1 MEIIT
6 NIINLFGLET
16 KLFIAQIINFA
27 ILLFILKKFLYKP
40 IAKIFEERQAKIK
53 QGLED
58 AQNAHKALL
67 DANNQKADIL
77 KIARIDADKILN
89 NTKVSSEKLKQQSLE
104 DAKKQATEIIDN
116 AKKQAQD
123 EFDKIS
129 KQVGVMSLDL
139 SKKIVSKVLS
149 EIFTE
154 EDKSIILSK
163 AVNKIENGSYE
174 NTTN

>member
-58 AQNAHKALL
+58 AQNAHKTLL

>member
-1 MEIIT
+1 MFDNWT
-6 NIINLFGLET
+6 FV
-16 KLFIAQIINFA
+16 
-27 ILLFILKKFLYKP
+27 KK
-40 IAKIFEERQAKIK
+40 
-53 QGLED
+53 D

-77 KIARIDADKILN
+77 KTARIDADKILN
-89 NTKVSSEKLKQQSLE
+89 NTKVSSEKIKQQSLE
-104 DAKKQATEIIDN
+104 DARKQATEIIDN

-154 EDKSIILSK
+154 EDKNIILSK
-163 AVNKIENGSYE
+163 AVDKIENGSYE

>member
-1 MEIIT
+1 MRLFPM
-6 NIINLFGLET
+6 INQE
-16 KLFIAQIINFA
+16 QMDS
-27 ILLFILKKFLYKP
+27 FL
-40 IAKIFEERQAKIK
+40 
-53 QGLED
+53 
-58 AQNAHKALL
+58 
-67 DANNQKADIL
+67 
-77 KIARIDADKILN
+77 ADKILN

-104 DAKKQATEIIDN
+104 DARKQATEIIDN

-129 KQVGVMSLDL
+129 KQVGLMSVDL

-174 NTTN
+174 KTTN

>member
-58 AQNAHKALL
+58 AQNAHKTLL

-89 NTKVSSEKLKQQSLE
+89 NTKVSSEKIKQQSLE

>member
-58 AQNAHKALL
+58 AQNAHKTLL

-104 DAKKQATEIIDN
+104 DARKQATEIIDN

-163 AVNKIENGSYE
+163 AVDKIENGSYE
-174 NTTN
+174 STTN

>member
-6 NIINLFGLET
+6 NIINLFGLEG

-58 AQNAHKALL
+58 AQNAQKTLL
-67 DANNQKADIL
+67 DANNQKTEIL
-77 KIARIDADKILN
+77 KTARIDADKILDSV
-89 NTKVSSEKLKQQSLE
+89 KKSSENLKQQSAE
-104 DAKKQATEIIDN
+104 DARKQAMDIIDN

-129 KQVGVMSLDL
+129 KQVGLMSVDL

-149 EIFTE
+149 EVFTE
-154 EDKSIILSK
+154 EDKNVILSK
-163 AVNKIENGSYE
+163 AVDKIENSGYE
-174 NTTN
+174 KTTN